1 MFSITFLGSQAT
13 LENFPWTFSKIQSNV
28 HLKHC
33 HQKTKKSIRVHKKEY
48 TLRVPKINRQSSNRN
63 MNRIIIIFT
72 NSKG

>member
-1 MFSITFLGSQAT
+1 MFSITFLGSQANTWKFSVNIFKDSIKRT
-13 LENFPWTFSKIQSNV
+13 L
-28 HLKHC
+28 
-33 HQKTKKSIRVHKKEY
+33 KTLSPKDEKSIRVHKKEY